1 MLFSCIKTHVFIL
14 SCDEFSPSW
23 YTLQSIMSRFKVQG
37 FPTIMVFGVDKSS
50 PYAYD
55 GARSA
60 SAIESFATELVE
72 SSAGPVEVTELTGP
86 VSFSQS
92 YFSFIWYSAPNQDI
106 DICSTVIV

>member
-1 MLFSCIKTHVFIL
+1 M
-14 SCDEFSPSW
+14 
-23 YTLQSIMSRFKVQG
+23 QG

-86 VSFSQS
+86 VWFSHLISLDGTLLQIKALTSVLWGLYRMSWKRSVVLLLFALSLS
-92 YFSFIWYSAPNQDI
+92 YQTFSTPKLKEGTSI
-106 DICSTVIV
+106 

>member
-1 MLFSCIKTHVFIL
+1 MSSNQYC
-14 SCDEFSPSW
+14 

-72 SSAGPVEVTELTGP
+72 ASAGPVEVTELTGP
-86 VSFSQS
+86 VLFSHHLLL
-92 YFSFIWYSAPNQDI
+92 F
-106 DICSTVIV
+106 

>member
-1 MLFSCIKTHVFIL
+1 MFTVISFVSKLLYSFGPVISSDQYC
-14 SCDEFSPSW
+14 

-72 SSAGPVEVTELTGP
+72 ASAGPVEVTELTGP
-86 VSFSQS
+86 VSFS
-92 YFSFIWYSAPNQDI
+92 YHLLLF
-106 DICSTVIV
+106 